1 MSNVRWS
8 VVVNQDTDRA
18 LRTYLA
24 ATGGR
29 KGDLSRFVDEAVRT
43 RLFDLTVDA
52 VKERNRAYS
61 QDDIL
66 SAIDDAL
73 AAG

>member
-61 QDDIL
+61 QDEIL